1 MDLLFGSVGDPGV
14 SSLRQKLRRAKLA
27 RVSSSR
33 CSRLVLANSDLIDT
47 LGVVILPSIP
57 LRALIVRALGSY
69 FRFLPEPCGASAR
82 DPRPASPTRRSATLC
97 QATETD
103 FRGSILVGLAVRHLD

>member
-1 MDLLFGSVGDPGV
+1 MGEGRPRGAAHWADATV
-14 SSLRQKLRRAKLA
+14 
-27 RVSSSR
+27 
-33 CSRLVLANSDLIDT
+33 VLANSDLIDT